1 LRRVDEL
8 WAGNLKS
15 TLSLIAGLPAA
26 LEVPH
31 EVIADALRQTEQQ
44 LAELTGIADQEEEW
58 LPGDRP
64 FSPAPILLDRR
75 RDRVRFA
82 STAFLEVR
90 SAGSRSLSIS
100 PGHRS
105 HSQRKRSP
113 SFEERPC
120 VSFWGPTTGFIVN
133 YAPDFAVRFDV
144 NGTPVERLNHA
155 YRPEKVHSHHRQAG
169 KSGRDRLKA

>member
-1 LRRVDEL
+1 MEAGMASSYHDVDHRWRR
-8 WAGNLKS
+8 LKS

-58 LPGDRP
+58 LAGEPP

-100 PGHRS
+100 PSHRS
-105 HSQRKRSP
+105 HSRRKRSP
-113 SFEERPC
+113 SFEERP
-120 VSFWGPTTGFIVN
+120 VSHLGSDNGLHRELHAGFCCS
-133 YAPDFAVRFDV
+133 
-144 NGTPVERLNHA
+144 L
-155 YRPEKVHSHHRQAG
+155 
-169 KSGRDRLKA
+169 